1 MKINFNK
8 KKIVALL
15 LGGVMFVTCRGLVNA
30 SKASQENDMPLGIV
44 TENINNDNNIND
56 DNSIVAD
63 KTSEEFNVEEFL
75 SSKEYGNLMFT
86 GNVNLF
92 VNPGDL
98 EAMVNVNLRRGNG
111 TDSVIIGKVCG
122 GEKVTVYGITD
133 NGWYLI
139 NCNGVLG
146 FAHSN
151 YFLIKTLSSE
161 VVDFI
166 KTIQNNM
173 TSLDTIE
180 NEQDN
185 SVISGKLEEM
195 SIYEMYPDVLP
206 LEGYMYANV
215 NVHFRK
221 GPSKKTDSI
230 TLIKKGQELKLLGSY
245 NGWYLVEYNGK
256 VGYVYSYYV
265 SYDRWAEYRDD
276 FIDVVYITYDTPL
289 LDSDSETAN
298 AKYFFNKYEVCE
310 VLGMNNEWYYVR
322 YEDMYGYIRRNCTCK
337 IGNKAVVVDI
347 DNQRLTLYDNN
358 RIVVE
363 TDVVT
368 GTLGVYDTPTG
379 MYYIKNKVTDTS
391 LVSEK
396 YGYNQPVDYWMPFNG
411 GIGLH
416 DANWRSEFGGDIYIK
431 NGSHGCVNIPPK
443 YADDVFDNVDYK
455 TKVIVHK

>member
-8 KKIVALL
+8 KRLLAFL
-15 LGGVMFVTCRGLVNA
+15 LGGVMFVVCRGVVNS
-30 SKASQENDMPLGIV
+30 SKATQEQDTPLKIV
-44 TENINNDNNIND
+44 SEDIDNEVENVNNNDSSNETFVNMENLL
-56 DNSIVAD
+56 
-63 KTSEEFNVEEFL
+63 TSEQF
-75 SSKEYGNLMFT
+75 GNLKFL

-92 VNPGDL
+92 VSPGDL
-98 EAMVNVNLRRGNG
+98 EAMVNINLRRGNDTG
-111 TDSVIIGKVCG
+111 YENIGKICG
-122 GEKVTVYGITD
+122 GDLVKAYGISD
-133 NGWYLI
+133 NGWYLVSY
-139 NCNGVLG
+139 NGVLG

-151 YFLIKTLSSE
+151 YFINKTLTSE
-161 VVDFI
+161 TVDYV
-166 KTIQNNM
+166 KLIQKNM
-173 TSLDTIE
+173 ETLEKVEIE
-180 NEQDN
+180 QNDD
-185 SVISGKLEEM
+185 VTLGTMEEK
-195 SIYEMYPDVLP
+195 SIYEMYPNVLP
-206 LEGYMYANV
+206 MDGYMYANV

-221 GPSKKTDSI
+221 GPSKKTDSMM
-230 TLIKKGQELKLLGSY
+230 LIKKGQEVKLLGSD
-245 NGWYLVEYNGK
+245 NGWYLVEYKGR

-265 SYDRWAEYRDD
+265 SYDRWTEYRDD
-276 FIDVVYITYDTPL
+276 FSDVVYITYDTPL
-289 LDSDSETAN
+289 LDSDNDMAN

-322 YEDMYGYIRRNCTCK
+322 YEDMYGYVRRNCTSR

-347 DNQRLTLYDNN
+347 DNQRLTLYENN

-416 DANWRSEFGGDIYIK
+416 DADWRSKFGGDIYIK
-431 NGSHGCVNIPPK
+431 DGSHGCVNIPSK

-455 TKVIVHK
+455 TRVIVHK